1 MSILYE
7 YNKILTKKII
17 CLDKIYISEKFK
29 TQEIQYQHDKD
40 NTERLLIQTPYIFNR
55 YSPSYYEGNI
65 ENKINHDLQLDITE
79 SKNINENSKLIIEF
93 YNLISKIQK
102 NIKIRIRKKNLEK
115 LKFICSLKKQE
126 ENRYTFRTKIHSL
139 NGKPYLRV
147 FNSNRKTDLE
157 QKLRP
162 NTYIRYIIHL
172 ESIWFFGDTYGFN
185 WYLVQAEIKLPAILK
200 NYSFYNENPIEE
212 EEEPIL
218 NGIYNKYINMNKKR
232 IPIQAIKN
240 KMIMDGL
247 DPNILDSILNKSNNI
262 PPPPLPPP
270 LPILGNQLSTVKL
283 KTVKR
288 EEKMENKPKEVDI
301 RVPTQNQLLEQI
313 KKLKKIN

>member
-1 MSILYE
+1 MSIFHE
-7 YNKILTKKII
+7 YDKILTKKII
-17 CLDKIYISEKFK
+17 CLDKLFISEKYK
-29 TQEIQYQHDKD
+29 TQEIQYQHDKQNID
-40 NTERLLIQTPYIFNR
+40 RLLIQTPYIYNR
-55 YSPSYYEGNI
+55 YPPSYYEGNI

-93 YNLISKIQK
+93 YNLVAKIQK

-115 LKFICSLKKQE
+115 LKFICSLRKQE
-126 ENRYTFRTKIHSL
+126 ENKYNFRTKIHSL

-147 FNSNRKTDLE
+147 FNSNRESDLE
-157 QKLRP
+157 QKLKP

-185 WYLVQAEIKLPAILK
+185 WYLVQAEIKLPDILK
-200 NYSFYNENPIEE
+200 RYSFYNENVLEDEE
-212 EEEPIL
+212 
-218 NGIYNKYINMNKKR
+218 NKSNVYEKYVNMHKKR

-247 DPNILDSILNKSNNI
+247 DPNILDSILDSIINKKNNI
-262 PPPPLPPP
+262 PIPPAPPP
-270 LPILGNQLSTVKL
+270 IINQLNSIKL
-283 KTVKR
+283 KNVRQEDKTQVK
-288 EEKMENKPKEVDI
+288 KKVVDI
-301 RVPTQNQLLEQI
+301 RVPTQNQLLEQL

>member
-1 MSILYE
+1 MSIFHE
-7 YNKILTKKII
+7 YDKILTKKII
-17 CLDKIYISEKFK
+17 CLDKLFISEKYK
-29 TQEIQYQHDKD
+29 TQEIQYQHDKQNID
-40 NTERLLIQTPYIFNR
+40 RLLIQTPYIYNR
-55 YSPSYYEGNI
+55 YPPSYYEGNI

-93 YNLISKIQK
+93 YNLVAKIQK

-115 LKFICSLKKQE
+115 LKFICSLRKQE
-126 ENRYTFRTKIHSL
+126 EKKYNFRTKIHSL

-147 FNSNRKTDLE
+147 FNSNRESDLE
-157 QKLRP
+157 QKLKP

-185 WYLVQAEIKLPAILK
+185 WYLVQAEIKLPDILK
-200 NYSFYNENPIEE
+200 RYSFYNENVLEDEENIE
-212 EEEPIL
+212 
-218 NGIYNKYINMNKKR
+218 KYINMHKKR

-247 DPNILDSILNKSNNI
+247 DPNILDSILDSIINKKNNIPI
-262 PPPPLPPP
+262 PPPPPP
-270 LPILGNQLSTVKL
+270 IINQLNSIKL
-283 KTVKR
+283 KNVR
-288 EEKMENKPKEVDI
+288 EEDKIQLKKKVVDI
-301 RVPTQNQLLEQI
+301 RVPTQNQLLEQL